1 MGLRLIVGAEMAPRL
16 RVAFWWRIKSALNAY
31 AFEKCVHKKFTNV
44 RNTSFLSGASPK
56 NLAFISLKACVT
68 KNRIFCKSDDA
79 WMKKGRGAEEKIAK
93 IGRMWKMRLLFN
105 IWAF

>member
-1 MGLRLIVGAEMAPRL
+1 MLMPLRN
-16 RVAFWWRIKSALNAY
+16 AFTKSLQMCEIQ
-31 AFEKCVHKKFTNV
+31 AFFRGRHQ
-44 RNTSFLSGASPK
+44 K

>member
-1 MGLRLIVGAEMAPRL
+1 MGLRLIVGAETAPRV
-16 RVAFWWRIKSALNAY
+16 RVAFWRRIKSALNAY

-68 KNRIFCKSDDA
+68 KNRIFGKSDDA

-93 IGRMWKMRLLFN
+93 IGRM
-105 IWAF
+105 